1 MGHGE
6 EDKSKGFA
14 SEEGNQHH
22 QYGTFQG
29 VSNYPPPQNSAP
41 VTGFPQPS
49 APPGVYDSGAPY
61 YAHGYQTVPGSFTSC
76 IGYSDFIF

>member
-6 EDKSKGFA
+6 VDKSKGFA
-14 SEEGNQHH
+14 EEASNQHH

-49 APPGVYDSGAPY
+49 APPGVYDSVP
-61 YAHGYQTVPGSFTSC
+61 YAHGYQTTVPGS
-76 IGYSDFIF
+76 